1 MLTVKISRADKQ
13 FFTLE
18 DVLTVRLDADL
29 NVPADSLT
37 VTCPYNDTIRKTP
50 KQSRRTTA
58 TGWCSRGG

>member
-18 DVLTVRLDADL
+18 NVLTVRLDADL

-37 VTCPYNDTIRKTP
+37 VTCPYNDTIRKNAQTIQAYNGDRLP
-50 KQSRRTTA
+50 
-58 TGWCSRGG
+58 